1 MEAVVDEWLGSGNGT
16 DSNSTGS
23 CPGTAKM
30 HSEWVLK
37 VFGQCI
43 ETPLQYVAF
52 FIGLSSIVCWLLAQ
66 AP

>member
-1 MEAVVDEWLGSGNGT
+1 MEAVVEEWLGSGNGT
-16 DSNSTGS
+16 DSNSTGGCQTS
-23 CPGTAKM
+23 KM

-37 VFGQCI
+37 VFDQCI
-43 ETPLQYVAF
+43 ETPLQYIAF